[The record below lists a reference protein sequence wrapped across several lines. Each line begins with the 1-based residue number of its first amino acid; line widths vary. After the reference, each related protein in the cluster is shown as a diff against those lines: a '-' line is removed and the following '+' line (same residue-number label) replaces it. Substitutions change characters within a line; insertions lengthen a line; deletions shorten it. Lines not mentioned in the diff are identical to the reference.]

1 MRILLMGLFLA
12 VFTANAQ
19 AATYNVTTTAATGV
33 GSLHQAILDS
43 NSPGNGTHTIAFS
56 AAFPVNGQISLG
68 SNLPMIGS
76 NRLTITGGARTP
88 RIDGQSLYSFLRLS
102 NTTTRLELSDLTLQN
117 GLAGGSGGGCIHV
130 NSTNQQSAVLIA
142 TRVTISNCKVSGTNL
157 VRGGGIYWA
166 STGGS
171 VSLVDSQMIGN
182 TATATANVGEAN
194 GGAVFTTTN
203 FSSLRTLFEGNGTA
217 SANGGGT
224 GGALYLG
231 GTGTFHA
238 ITESTFRF
246 NGASP
251 GSPNFGYGGAMHIG
265 CMTCSTQV
273 VRSYLRGNSANYGGA
288 IFARRSQ
295 ETTIDVYLSLVNS
308 TFYNSS
314 VLEQGGAV
322 LMNSGTSLSASNN
335 TFYNADAT
343 AGAHLAFISTPE
355 VSFFRANLLA
365 PTVFGTACT
374 GAFSLPTPGFVNVN
388 LFSDT
393 SCSSLAAGALPNTPL
408 GSVTVDE
415 RPGEIGVLRFS
426 GSAVVDSISTD
437 SLCEPR
443 DARFQLRPQDGDGD
457 GLARCDVGAYESP
470 YDIIFLSGFEA

>member
-1 MRILLMGLFLA
+1 MRILLIALFLA
-12 VFTANAQ
+12 VLTANAH
-19 AATYNVTTTAATGV
+19 AATYTVTTTAATGA
-33 GSLHQAILDS
+33 GSFRQAILDS
-43 NSPGNGTHTIAFS
+43 NAPANGTHTIAFS

-68 SNLPMIGS
+68 SNLPVLGANS
-76 NRLTITGGARTP
+76 LTITGGTRTP
-88 RIDGQSLYSFLRLS
+88 RIDGQSLYSILRLG
-102 NTTTRLELSDLTLQN
+102 NTTARLELSDLTLQN
-117 GLAGGSGGGCIHV
+117 GFADESGGGCIHV
-130 NSTNQQSAVLIA
+130 SSANMQSAVLTA
-142 TRVTISNCKVSGTNL
+142 TRVSINNCKVSGTNL

-182 TATATANVGEAN
+182 TATATANVGESD

-203 FSSLRTLFEGNGTA
+203 FSALRTLFESNGTV

-251 GSPNFGYGGAMHIG
+251 ASPNFGFGGAVHIA
-265 CMTCSTQV
+265 CTNCSTQI

-288 IFARRSQ
+288 IYARRPSG
-295 ETTIDVYLSLVNS
+295 TTIDVYLTLANS

-343 AGAHLAFISTPE
+343 AGAHLAFIGTPD

-374 GAFSLPTPGFVNVN
+374 GAFSLPTPGFVNAN

-393 SCSSLAAGALPNTPL
+393 SCSSLATGALANTPL

-426 GSAVVDSISTD
+426 GSAVIDSISMN

-457 GLARCDVGAYESP
+457 GVARCDVGAYESP